1 MSKVKGIKRASVYY
15 FREGGQGRPPKSW
28 CWNKEGVRDQVLGGK
43 ILRAED
49 SGGAKTHDVGAAW
62 CVEGTERGPKWNRV
76 CMGRMR
82 GNEIWGAAVL
92 SWWKAHENIKYIE
105 STIICYISVSALFT
119 KLSEFLS
126 FIPSLVH
133 LEFQSLWF
141 STQVDQW
148 QAWVRDYRTSG
159 AQPAS
164 SAQSVSNR
172 MLSDY
177 ETFHFRGPHP
187 PICSLTISEMPS
199 SADTLI
205 TMVIGALCALASP
218 TDVTGF
224 FAGCELPNILLY
236 PQINRFSQP
245 RNLS

>member
-1 MSKVKGIKRASVYY
+1 MSKVKGIKRASAYY

-43 ILRAED
+43 NIAGRRLRRCKDPWLRGRLMCWGNRE
-49 SGGAKTHDVGAAW
+49 GAQ
-62 CVEGTERGPKWNRV
+62 VEQS
-76 CMGRMR
+76 MGRMR
-82 GNEIWGAAVL
+82 GNEIWEAAVL

-126 FIPSLVH
+126 FYPSLVH

-148 QAWVRDYRTSG
+148 RAWVRDYRMSG

-164 SAQSVSNR
+164 SAQSVSNW
-172 MLSDY
+172 MFSDY
-177 ETFHFRGPHP
+177 ETFHFQGPHP

-199 SADTLI
+199 IADTLI
-205 TMVIGALCALASP
+205 TMVIGALCSLASP
-218 TDVTGF
+218 TAVTGT

-236 PQINRFSQP
+236 PQINCFSQP